1 MSGTQP
7 FGTVVYSTVRY
18 HTYFE
23 LSFDPSTISSP
34 CGYGVANGGLYLR
47 PLTSPGGTAMAAE
60 QSWNVPASSFAKK
73 IWLPLGTWYTTNFR
87 FQGRWSAAC
96 GTGSAGPVTF
106 SGTLNY

>member
-1 MSGTQP
+1 
-7 FGTVVYSTVRY
+7 
-18 HTYFE
+18 
-23 LSFDPSTISSP
+23 
-34 CGYGVANGGLYLR
+34 
-47 PLTSPGGTAMAAE
+47 MAAE